1 MTNEE
6 LDDFIKKNESQVV
19 SVLRAQGY
27 YAEKKITSPVI
38 TDANIVT
45 ANVRF
50 VDIFGVPQAGT
61 KIVFHALPQNKKLVD
76 NNIEYN
82 IGSSNAVRVI
92 TTDVDGRASI
102 KLVKG
107 VNIFFTIEQSDIKRQ
122 ITVPNEDFNL
132 LDVQASVADNYNSP
146 YPPYTALIKSTL

>member
-38 TDANIVT
+38 TNANIVT
-45 ANVRF
+45 ASVRF

-82 IGSSNAVRVI
+82 IGSSNVVRVI
-92 TTDVDGRASI
+92 TTDVNGQADI

-107 VNIFFTIEQSDIKRQ
+107 ANVFFTVEQSDIKRQ
-122 ITVPNEDFNL
+122 ITVPNQDFNL
-132 LDVQASVADNYNSP
+132 LDIQANVADSYNNP
-146 YPPYTALIKSTL
+146 APPYNALIKSTL